1 MPTYEAY
8 ESLPYGC
15 YIIYAYDHFF
25 PKSMKNPGVTGPLG
39 RQGDDPSLRPRPRTV
54 HQRPRRPQRHGAEPA
69 AGGGAQRGGGGDSHG
84 AWIQKMGIQYHGDR
98 MG

>member
-1 MPTYEAY
+1 
-8 ESLPYGC
+8 
-15 YIIYAYDHFF
+15 
-25 PKSMKNPGVTGPLG
+25 MKNPGVTGPLG

-84 AWIQKMGIQYHGDR
+84 AWIQKMSIMGIGWDKT
-98 MG
+98 